1 MAPALQARASLQ
13 LEHVHRHGLRE
24 SVEFARLLALDTA
37 QVERVVAAEL
47 ATNPALVASGTRRC
61 VGCGAVTHATW
72 CRSCRPGTW
81 TVEPPEPRP
90 ALRQLI
96 LADLLV
102 ACTGPNERR
111 VAHHLVAALDRS
123 GFLHVDAASIALDA
137 ACTPD
142 VVERVRRHLV
152 ELGPP
157 GIAARDVRER
167 LLALVEAAEAPV
179 AVHDLVEHHLAALG
193 GADDGT
199 DPVRVDEALTWLRRH
214 LEARIDLDE
223 SDEAPDR
230 SLADVV
236 VVEHDGGFSVE
247 PSGLSVP
254 VEVDAEYV
262 AEVRTFEA
270 GMSEDERRRARDQIL
285 RATELAERLAGRT
298 RTIVRVTEAAVA
310 RQEGLLRHGETAQQP
325 LTRAEVAQALGLHQ
339 STVSRAVAGTTVQLP
354 DRSVRPLSSLF
365 GGHHALLAEL
375 AALMVDHPGAPDRVL
390 GELLAGRG
398 HHVARRTVSKYRH
411 ELAKQASP
419 ASPPART

>member
-13 LEHVHRHGLRE
+13 LEQVHRHGLRE
-24 SVEFARLLALDTA
+24 SVEFARLLTLDTA
-37 QVERVVAAEL
+37 QVERVVAGQL

-61 VGCGAVTHATW
+61 VGCGAVTHTPW

-81 TVEPPEPRP
+81 TVEPPEPTP

-102 ACTGPNERR
+102 ACTGLDERR

-123 GFLHVDAASIALDA
+123 GFLHVDGASIALDA
-137 ACTPD
+137 GCTPD

-167 LLALVEAAEAPV
+167 LLALVEAAAAPA
-179 AVHDLVEHHLAALG
+179 AVHDLVEHHLDALG

-199 DPVRVDEALTWLRRH
+199 DPVRVEEALTWLRCH
-214 LEARIDLDE
+214 LDARIDLDDE
-223 SDEAPDR
+223 GEAPAR

-262 AEVRTFEA
+262 AEVRAFEA
-270 GMSEDERRRARDQIL
+270 DLSEDERRRARDQIL
-285 RATELAERLAGRT
+285 RATELTERLVGRT
-298 RTIVRVTEAAVA
+298 RTIVRVSEAAVA
-310 RQEGLLRHGETAQQP
+310 HQEGLLRHGEAAQRP
-325 LTRAEVAQALGLHQ
+325 LTRAEVAQALGLHE

-354 DRSVRPLSSLF
+354 DRSVRPLSSFF
-365 GGHHALLAEL
+365 GGHHAVLAEL
-375 AALMVDHPGAPDRVL
+375 AALLVDHPGAPDREL
-390 GELLAGRG
+390 CELLAGRG
-398 HHVARRTVSKYRH
+398 HHTARRTVTKYRH
-411 ELAKQASP
+411 ELAKRASS
-419 ASPPART
+419 ASASERT